1 MSTCKNILFRR
12 YIYMISQLRCSENV
26 KFKHVTDAQQPTNEV
41 ALCLNQNFRYGEFQY
56 SKNSKYMLYELGLI
70 LFQYFQILLCLC
82 CFCCKK
88 KNTDDL
94 KPVKMKSKK
103 SSPYPDDG
111 YPVENL
117 IVTQIPTNSNGAG
130 SSGQPP
136 NYQSI
141 RHNIYIRTVSSQV

>member
-1 MSTCKNILFRR
+1 
-12 YIYMISQLRCSENV
+12 
-26 KFKHVTDAQQPTNEV
+26 
-41 ALCLNQNFRYGEFQY
+41 
-56 SKNSKYMLYELGLI
+56 MLYELGLI

-117 IVTQIPTNSNGAG
+117 IVTQNPTNSNGAG

-141 RHNIYIRTVSSQV
+141 RHSLYIRTVRSYIIYICLQRATDNRFSVVNITEKLRCCQLHLGRFFLA

>member
-1 MSTCKNILFRR
+1 M
-12 YIYMISQLRCSENV
+12 
-26 KFKHVTDAQQPTNEV
+26 TDAQQPTNEV
-41 ALCLNQNFRYGEFQY
+41 ALCLNQYFRYGEF
-56 SKNSKYMLYELGLI
+56 SKFQKFQIYALNTKGLI

-141 RHNIYIRTVSSQV
+141 RHSLYIRTVSS

>member
-1 MSTCKNILFRR
+1 MIKCLKMRVQSKKLVHTSKIPNICFTK
-12 YIYMISQLRCSENV
+12 V
-26 KFKHVTDAQQPTNEV
+26 
-41 ALCLNQNFRYGEFQY
+41 
-56 SKNSKYMLYELGLI
+56 LI

-117 IVTQIPTNSNGAG
+117 IVTQNPTNSNGGG

-141 RHNIYIRTVSSQV
+141 RHNIHIRTVSSQYMLSASLNRFFNWFVGRLGRATCTVH

>member
-1 MSTCKNILFRR
+1 M
-12 YIYMISQLRCSENV
+12 
-26 KFKHVTDAQQPTNEV
+26 TDAQQPTNEV
-41 ALCLNQNFRYGEFQY
+41 ALCLNQYFRYGEFSIFQKFQIY
-56 SKNSKYMLYELGLI
+56 ALNTKGLI

-82 CFCCKK
+82 FFCCKK

-141 RHNIYIRTVSSQV
+141 RHSLYIRTVSS

>member
-1 MSTCKNILFRR
+1 ML
-12 YIYMISQLRCSENV
+12 ISL
-26 KFKHVTDAQQPTNEV
+26 T
-41 ALCLNQNFRYGEFQY
+41 
-56 SKNSKYMLYELGLI
+56 KNSAYNFWAKTPQTSYSGRSIYCLKMRVQSKKLVHTSKVSNICFMKGLI

-88 KNTDDL
+88 KNADDL

-117 IVTQIPTNSNGAG
+117 IVTQIPTNSNGGG

-141 RHNIYIRTVSSQV
+141 RHSIYIRTVSSYSLY